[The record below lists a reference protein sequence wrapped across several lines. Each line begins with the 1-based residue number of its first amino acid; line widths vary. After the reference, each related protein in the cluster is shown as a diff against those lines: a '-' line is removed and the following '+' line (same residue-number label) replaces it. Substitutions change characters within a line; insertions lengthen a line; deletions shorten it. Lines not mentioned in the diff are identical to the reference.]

1 MSGHEIRLDGC
12 ILVHQTFQTPR
23 YAPRTTIIYKFA
35 TLQPAGMKSDPA
47 VRLLRPW
54 GGSDKKVDIAVRP
67 VSTTDQHA
75 APDDERMPSLRSST
89 PPHPV
94 APFFY
99 MFVPHKARLTYIRF
113 AWTAPQ

>member
-35 TLQPAGMKSDPA
+35 TLTPAGMKSDPA

-54 GGSDKKVDIAVRP
+54 GGSDKKMDIAGMP

-75 APDDERMPSLRSST
+75 ATDDERIPSLRSST

>member
-1 MSGHEIRLDGC
+1 MKLGMMVASWC
-12 ILVHQTFQTPR
+12 IKHSKPL
-23 YAPRTTIIYKFA
+23 A
-35 TLQPAGMKSDPA
+35 TLTPAGMKSDPSL
-47 VRLLRPW
+47 RLLRPW
-54 GGSDKKVDIAVRP
+54 GGSDQKVDIAVRP
-67 VSTTDQHA
+67 VSPKDQHA

-99 MFVPHKARLTYIRF
+99 MFVPHKARLIYTRF

>member
-1 MSGHEIRLDGC
+1 
-12 ILVHQTFQTPR
+12 
-23 YAPRTTIIYKFA
+23 
-35 TLQPAGMKSDPA
+35 MKSDPA
-47 VRLLRPW
+47 VRLLRSW
-54 GGSDKKVDIAVRP
+54 GGSDQKMDIAVRP

-75 APDDERMPSLRSST
+75 ATDDERIPSLRFST

-99 MFVPHKARLTYIRF
+99 MFVPHKARPIYTRF